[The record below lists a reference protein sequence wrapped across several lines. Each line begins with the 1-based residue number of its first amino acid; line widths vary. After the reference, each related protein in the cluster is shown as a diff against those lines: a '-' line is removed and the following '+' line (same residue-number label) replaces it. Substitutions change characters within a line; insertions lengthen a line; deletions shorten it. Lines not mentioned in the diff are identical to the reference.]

1 MGCSCC
7 SPWRSCPSPTDV
19 ACASSGSR
27 PRSIRSSSRAASRAL
42 CPSPPERALSL
53 GRGLGLYL
61 AEVDRCARTRR
72 LGGIHL
78 LEDRTRVAHLLL
90 SLEVPDE
97 DGRPLSR
104 VDEELKPSGVDSGR
118 RPVGLL
124 DLGGDLA
131 DPLRRHVGEPDD
143 TRVHLEPPRLWM
155 QQTLLGEMVRRQCP
169 FVHPRP
175 RVAHWPLQI
184 D

>member
-53 GRGLGLYL
+53 GRVLGLYL

-131 DPLRRHVGEPDD
+131 DPLRRHVGAEDRKS
-143 TRVHLEPPRLWM
+143 TRLNSSHLGISYAVLCLKKKKNN
-155 QQTLLGEMVRRQCP
+155 T
-169 FVHPRP
+169 
-175 RVAHWPLQI
+175 I
-184 D
+184 SYD